1 MQILN
6 VESEDDNVMGLFFKN
21 KRNTKNSSDNNI
33 TITAQSNSDIKIS
46 IDLLMAVIK
55 EMRSDIK
62 SDLRE
67 INDQV
72 KRSAKRIDIVE
83 GEVANLKVRMAVVE
97 KVLEHHKESKGK
109 K

>member
-1 MQILN
+1 
-6 VESEDDNVMGLFFKN
+6 MGLFFKN